1 MISYPFLFRQD
12 VTFIIYN
19 LHKAIANIVFIPCVG
34 IADTAVTIKS
44 YRYCRIHFTPT
55 SFHFSWPAPSIFGH
69 KKSRPSAGMCENLAK
84 YGLLGYAHLFL
95 NCINL
100 KHLCSPLPIILIQ
113 CNDAPLYS
121 INDEPPCTPLI
132 IVKRVPLGSRTGQG
146 FGKKE
151 KGVYLHPLR
160 LGVCTPLTS
169 YFLL

>member
-100 KHLCSPLPIILIQ
+100 KHLCSYTVKPFLFSLPCKTI
-113 CNDAPLYS
+113 CV
-121 INDEPPCTPLI
+121 INFA
-132 IVKRVPLGSRTGQG
+132 TGC
-146 FGKKE
+146 
-151 KGVYLHPLR
+151 GV
-160 LGVCTPLTS
+160 
-169 YFLL
+169 

>member
-19 LHKAIANIVFIPCVG
+19 LHKAIANIIFIPCVG

-100 KHLCSPLPIILIQ
+100 KHLCSMM
-113 CNDAPLYS
+113 
-121 INDEPPCTPLI
+121 EPPPRAMTKSHPVFFAFSAPSMTFLL
-132 IVKRVPLGSRTGQG
+132 VG
-146 FGKKE
+146 FG
-151 KGVYLHPLR
+151 R
-160 LGVCTPLTS
+160 TS
-169 YFLL
+169 SKTS

>member
-100 KHLCSPLPIILIQ
+100 KHLCSQQVPYLIQ
-113 CNDAPLYS
+113 RNDS
-121 INDEPPCTPLI
+121 RNFEHHC
-132 IVKRVPLGSRTGQG
+132 VRRVPLQISVSMVYW
-146 FGKKE
+146 KKE
-151 KGVYLHPLR
+151 IQPQQNL
-160 LGVCTPLTS
+160 
-169 YFLL
+169 